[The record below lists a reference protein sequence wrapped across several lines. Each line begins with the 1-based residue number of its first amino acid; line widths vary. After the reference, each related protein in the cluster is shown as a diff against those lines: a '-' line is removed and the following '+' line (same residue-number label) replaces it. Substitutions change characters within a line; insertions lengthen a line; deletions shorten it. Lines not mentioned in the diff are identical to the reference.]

1 MIKLGQDTF
10 NRIEDLRITTVS
22 AINGAC
28 LGGGYELALACDHR
42 VATLDSSTKIGL
54 PETML
59 GILPAWGGSTRLPR
73 MMELQVQ

>member
-10 NRIEDLRITTVS
+10 NRIEDLRITTVA

-42 VATLDSSTKIGL
+42 VATLDASTKIGL
-54 PETML
+54 LKQCLVFFLL
-59 GILPAWGGSTRLPR
+59 GVDQHVYQ
-73 MMELQVQ
+73 E